1 MAKAKGAP
9 KSGGR
14 AKGTPNKKTAD
25 LMAICAKHNV
35 EPFEAMIIAA
45 TELTDPEKR
54 VNAWE
59 KVSQYLY
66 PKRKALELDI
76 DPESAGF
83 RVVIE
88 EFGKK

>member
-1 MAKAKGAP
+1 MAAHKGHAKA
-9 KSGGR
+9 GGR

-25 LMAICAKHNV
+25 LMAICAKHKV

-45 TELTDPEKR
+45 QELEDPEKR